1 MLKTLTVWNFALL
14 EQVEIEFDAGLN
26 ILTGE
31 TGAGKSIL
39 IDALGAV
46 LGHRLS
52 GDVIRTGC
60 EWSRVE
66 AIFDIVGEE
75 KLHAFLREQAIADED
90 DALIVTRQLTV
101 KGKNVILV
109 NGCHVTLAVLRKIGE
124 YLADIHGQNENLALL
139 KAENQFHLL
148 DGSRPESTR
157 LAAAYGAAF
166 TAWQEAAAALSAK
179 EEQARDIADRLDM
192 LRWQVQEIESA
203 QLTEKEDEGLEA
215 EIKRLSN
222 AERITE
228 SIEEARVLLDGDD
241 NQDGVLGALARVRA
255 ALETVARY
263 DDDVSSSLPMLE
275 DAVCQLQEVAH
286 TVRGYRD
293 GLEFDPARLD
303 ALQSRLDTIDKLC
316 RKYGGSLTAVMAH
329 QEKITA
335 ELADMEN
342 YDSDIALLRTAE
354 AEAQKRAKATAAALS
369 QSRQEAA
376 AELSARISERL
387 ASLGMPDARLT
398 LKVSP
403 AEMTARGADALD
415 ILFLA
420 NVGEEEKPL
429 AKIASGGELSR
440 IALAIKSVAAAG
452 DSSVGSMV
460 FDEIDTGIGGKTAQ
474 MVAECI
480 AAVASRKQVLCITH
494 LPQIAC
500 MADGHFYLSKASE
513 KGKTTTNVRRLTATE
528 QVKEI
533 ARMASGMDVSAAS
546 LDNAREM
553 IHFAAAKK
561 KELRSGKKR
570 L

>member
-66 AIFDIVGEE
+66 AIFDIAGEE

-192 LRWQVQEIESA
+192 LRWQVQEIESS

-354 AEAQKRAKATAAALS
+354 AEAQKRAKAAAAALS

-553 IHFAAAKK
+553 IHFAATKK

>member
-31 TGAGKSIL
+31 TGA
-39 IDALGAV
+39 LGAV

-66 AIFDIVGEE
+66 AIFDIAGEE

-228 SIEEARVLLDGDD
+228 SIEEARVLL
-241 NQDGVLGALARVRA
+241 VRWLGCGRHWKLWPAMTTAC
-255 ALETVARY
+255 
-263 DDDVSSSLPMLE
+263 LPPCLCWKMLS
-275 DAVCQLQEVAH
+275 AN
-286 TVRGYRD
+286 
-293 GLEFDPARLD
+293 
-303 ALQSRLDTIDKLC
+303 C
-316 RKYGGSLTAVMAH
+316 RKLPIPSEDIGTDWNLIRHGWMRCKAVWTPLTSCVENTGAV
-329 QEKITA
+329 
-335 ELADMEN
+335 
-342 YDSDIALLRTAE
+342 
-354 AEAQKRAKATAAALS
+354 
-369 QSRQEAA
+369 
-376 AELSARISERL
+376 
-387 ASLGMPDARLT
+387 
-398 LKVSP
+398 
-403 AEMTARGADALD
+403 
-415 ILFLA
+415 
-420 NVGEEEKPL
+420 
-429 AKIASGGELSR
+429 
-440 IALAIKSVAAAG
+440 
-452 DSSVGSMV
+452 
-460 FDEIDTGIGGKTAQ
+460 
-474 MVAECI
+474 
-480 AAVASRKQVLCITH
+480 
-494 LPQIAC
+494 
-500 MADGHFYLSKASE
+500 
-513 KGKTTTNVRRLTATE
+513 
-528 QVKEI
+528 
-533 ARMASGMDVSAAS
+533 
-546 LDNAREM
+546 
-553 IHFAAAKK
+553 
-561 KELRSGKKR
+561 
-570 L
+570 

>member
-66 AIFDIVGEE
+66 AIFDIAGEE

-192 LRWQVQEIESA
+192 LRWQVQEIESS

-354 AEAQKRAKATAAALS
+354 AEAQKRAKAAAAALS

>member
-66 AIFDIVGEE
+66 AIFDIAGEE

-263 DDDVSSSLPMLE
+263 DDDASSSLPMLE

-354 AEAQKRAKATAAALS
+354 AEAQRRAKAAAAALS

-500 MADGHFYLSKASE
+500 MADGHFYLNKASE
-513 KGKTTTNVRRLTATE
+513 KGKTTTNVRRLTAAE

>member
-66 AIFDIVGEE
+66 AIFDIAGEE
-75 KLHAFLREQAIADED
+75 KLHAFLREQAIADEE

-263 DDDVSSSLPMLE
+263 DDDASSSLPMLE

-354 AEAQKRAKATAAALS
+354 AEAQKRAKAAAAALS

-387 ASLGMPDARLT
+387 ASLGMRDARLT

-513 KGKTTTNVRRLTATE
+513 KGKTTTNVRRLTAAE

-533 ARMASGMDVSAAS
+533 ARMASGMDMSAAS

-553 IHFAAAKK
+553 IRFAAAKK

>member
-354 AEAQKRAKATAAALS
+354 AEAQRRAKAAAAALS

>member
-14 EQVEIEFDAGLN
+14 EQVEIEFDSGLN

-60 EWSRVE
+60 DWLRVE
-66 AIFDIVGEE
+66 AIFDIAGED
-75 KLHAFLREQAIADED
+75 KLHSFLREQAIEDED
-90 DALIVTRQLTV
+90 DTLIVTRQLTI

-109 NGCHVTLAVLRKIGE
+109 NGCHVTLNALKKIGE
-124 YLADIHGQNENLALL
+124 YLVDIHGQNENLALL
-139 KAENQFHLL
+139 KAENQYHLL

-157 LAAAYGAAF
+157 LAEAYGAAF
-166 TAWQEAAAALSAK
+166 AAWQEAAAALKTK
-179 EEQARDIADRLDM
+179 EEQARGLADRLDM

-203 QLTEKEDEGLEA
+203 QLTEREDEGLEV

-228 SIEEARVLLDGDD
+228 SIEEARALLDGDD
-241 NQDGVLGALARVRA
+241 NHDGTLGALARVKA
-255 ALETVARY
+255 ALETAARY
-263 DDDVSSSLPMLE
+263 DEGVAVALPLLE
-275 DAVCQLQEVAH
+275 DAACQMEEVAH
-286 TVRGYRD
+286 IVRGYGD

-316 RKYGGSLTAVMAH
+316 RKYGGSLAAVIAH

-335 ELADMEN
+335 ELADIEN
-342 YDSDIALLRTAE
+342 YDSDIERLHAAESEAKKAAQAAAE
-354 AEAQKRAKATAAALS
+354 ALR
-369 QSRQEAA
+369 QSRKEAA
-376 AELSARISERL
+376 ADLSSQISERL
-387 ASLGMPDARLT
+387 GMLGMPDARLT
-398 LKVSP
+398 LKLSP
-403 AEMTARGADALD
+403 TELTARGADDLD

-420 NVGEEEKPL
+420 NAGEGEKPL

-440 IALAIKSVAAAG
+440 IALAMKSVAAAG

-480 AAVASRKQVLCITH
+480 ASVAIHKQVLCITH

-500 MADGHFYLSKASE
+500 MADGHYYLSKVSA
-513 KGKTTTNVRRLTATE
+513 KGKTTTTIRRLKEAE

-553 IHFAAAKK
+553 IRFAAAKK

-570 L
+570 R

>member
-66 AIFDIVGEE
+66 AIFDIAGEE

-157 LAAAYGAAF
+157 LAAVYGAAF

-241 NQDGVLGALARVRA
+241 NQDGVLGALARVQA

-354 AEAQKRAKATAAALS
+354 AEAQRRAKAAAAALS

>member
-66 AIFDIVGEE
+66 AIFDIAGEE

-157 LAAAYGAAF
+157 LAAVYGAAF

-241 NQDGVLGALARVRA
+241 NQDGVLGALARVQA

-275 DAVCQLQEVAH
+275 DAVCQLQEVVH

-354 AEAQKRAKATAAALS
+354 AEAQRRAKAAAAALS

-403 AEMTARGADALD
+403 AEMTVRGADALD

>member
-66 AIFDIVGEE
+66 AIFDIAGEE

-354 AEAQKRAKATAAALS
+354 AEAQKRAKAAAVALS

-420 NVGEEEKPL
+420 NVGEGEKPL

>member
-66 AIFDIVGEE
+66 AIFDIAGEE

-335 ELADMEN
+335 ELADMET

>member
-66 AIFDIVGEE
+66 AIFDIAGEE

-420 NVGEEEKPL
+420 NVGEGEKPL

>member
-52 GDVIRTGC
+52 GEVIRTGC
-60 EWSRVE
+60 DWSRVE
-66 AIFDIVGEE
+66 AIFDIVGED
-75 KLHAFLREQAIADED
+75 KLHAFLREQAIEDED
-90 DALIVTRQLTV
+90 DTLIVTRQITV

-109 NGCHVTLAVLRKIGE
+109 NGCHVTLTVLKKIGE
-124 YLADIHGQNENLALL
+124 YLVDIHGQNENLALL

-148 DGSRPESTR
+148 DGSCPESTR

-166 TAWQEAAAALSAK
+166 AAWQEAAAALKTK
-179 EEQARDIADRLDM
+179 EEQARDLADRVDM

-203 QLTEKEDEGLEA
+203 QLTEREDEGLEA

-222 AERITE
+222 AERITD
-228 SIEEARVLLDGDD
+228 SIETARALLDGDD
-241 NQDGVLGALARVRA
+241 NQDGTLGALARVKA
-255 ALETVARY
+255 ALETAARY
-263 DDDVSSSLPMLE
+263 DESVAVALPPLE
-275 DAVCQLQEVAH
+275 DAVCQIEEVAH
-286 TVRGYRD
+286 TVRGYWD

-316 RKYGGSLTAVMAH
+316 RKYGGSLAAVIAH

-335 ELADMEN
+335 ELADIEN
-342 YDSDIALLRTAE
+342 YDSDMERLKTLE
-354 AEAQKRAKATAAALS
+354 AEAQKAARAAAEALRK
-369 QSRQEAA
+369 SRKEAA
-376 AELSARISERL
+376 AELSAKISERL
-387 ASLGMPDARLT
+387 GALGMPDARLT
-398 LKVSP
+398 LKLSP
-403 AEMTARGADALD
+403 AELTARGADDLE

-420 NVGEEEKPL
+420 NVGEGEKPL

-440 IALAIKSVAAAG
+440 ISLAIKSVAAAG

-480 AAVASRKQVLCITH
+480 ASVASQKQVLCITH

-500 MADGHFYLSKASE
+500 MADGHYYLSKATE
-513 KGKTTTNVRRLTATE
+513 KGKTTTNISRLTEME

-553 IHFAAAKK
+553 IRFSAEKK
-561 KELRSGKKR
+561 KELRSRTKR
-570 L
+570 H

>member
-66 AIFDIVGEE
+66 AIFDIAGEE

-354 AEAQKRAKATAAALS
+354 AEAQRRAKAAAAALS

>member
-66 AIFDIVGEE
+66 AIFDIAGEE

>member
-66 AIFDIVGEE
+66 AIFDIAGEE

-354 AEAQKRAKATAAALS
+354 AEAQKRAKAAAAALS

-553 IHFAAAKK
+553 IHFAATKK

>member
-66 AIFDIVGEE
+66 AIFDIAGEE

-90 DALIVTRQLTV
+90 DALIVTRQLTM

-157 LAAAYGAAF
+157 LAAVYGAAF

-241 NQDGVLGALARVRA
+241 NQDGVLGALARVQA

-335 ELADMEN
+335 ELADMEH

-354 AEAQKRAKATAAALS
+354 AEAQKRAKAAAAALS

-403 AEMTARGADALD
+403 AEMTVRGADALD

>member
-14 EQVEIEFDAGLN
+14 EEVEIEFDAGLN

-46 LGHRLS
+46 LGYRLS
-52 GDVIRTGC
+52 ADVIRTGC
-60 EWSRVE
+60 DWSRVE
-66 AIFDIVGEE
+66 AIFDIAGEE
-75 KLHAFLREQAIADED
+75 KLHAFLKEQAIEDEE

-109 NGCHVTLAVLRKIGE
+109 NGCHVTLTVLRKIGE

-148 DGSRPESTR
+148 DGSSPEGMQ
-157 LAAAYGAAF
+157 LAVAYGVAF
-166 TAWQEAAAALSAK
+166 TAWQAADAALAAK
-179 EEQARDIADRLDM
+179 KEQALGLAERLDM

-203 QLTEKEDEGLEA
+203 ALKEKEDEELAA

-228 SIEEARVLLDGDD
+228 GIEEARALMDGDD
-241 NQDGVLGALARVRA
+241 NQDGVLGTLSRVKA
-255 ALETVARY
+255 ALEIVARY
-263 DDDVSSSLPMLE
+263 DDGVTSALPLLE

-286 TVRGYRD
+286 TVRGYQD
-293 GLEFDPARLD
+293 GLEFDAERLD
-303 ALQSRLDTIDKLC
+303 QLQSRLDTIDKLC
-316 RKYGGSLTAVMAH
+316 RKYGGSLPAVLSY
-329 QEKITA
+329 QEKIAA
-335 ELADMEN
+335 ELADAEN
-342 YDSDIALLRTAE
+342 CDSDIAALQAAEEEAKGAAKRAAE
-354 AEAQKRAKATAAALS
+354 ALTRCRKETAADLS
-369 QSRQEAA
+369 Q
-376 AELSARISERL
+376 RISERL
-387 ASLGMPDARLT
+387 TSLGMPDARLT
-398 LKVSP
+398 LKLSP
-403 AEMTARGADALD
+403 ADMTARGADALD

-420 NVGEEEKPL
+420 NVGEGEKPL

-500 MADGHFYLSKASE
+500 MADVHFYLCKASE
-513 KGKTTTNVRRLTATE
+513 KGKTTTNVERLKEAE

-553 IHFAAAKK
+553 IRFATAKK
-561 KELRSGKKR
+561 KALRSEKKR
-570 L
+570 R

>member
-14 EQVEIEFDAGLN
+14 EQVEIEFDSGLN

-60 EWSRVE
+60 DWLRVE
-66 AIFDIVGEE
+66 AIFDIAGEG
-75 KLHAFLREQAIADED
+75 KLHSFLREQAIEDED
-90 DALIVTRQLTV
+90 DTLIVTRQLTI

-109 NGCHVTLAVLRKIGE
+109 NGCHVTLTVLKKIGE
-124 YLADIHGQNENLALL
+124 YLVDIHGQNENLALL

-157 LAAAYGAAF
+157 LAASYGVAF
-166 TAWQEAAAALSAK
+166 AAWQQAAAALKTK
-179 EEQARDIADRLDM
+179 EEQARGLADRLDM

-203 QLTEKEDEGLEA
+203 QLTEREDEGLET

-228 SIEEARVLLDGDD
+228 SIEEARALLDGDD
-241 NQDGVLGALARVRA
+241 NHDGTLGALARVKA
-255 ALETVARY
+255 ALETAARY
-263 DDDVSSSLPMLE
+263 DEGVAVALPLLE
-275 DAVCQLQEVAH
+275 DAACQMEEVAH
-286 TVRGYRD
+286 IVRGYGD

-316 RKYGGSLTAVMAH
+316 RKYGGSLAAVIAH

-335 ELADMEN
+335 ELADIEN
-342 YDSDIALLRTAE
+342 YDSDLERLHAAE
-354 AEAQKRAKATAAALS
+354 AEAKKAAQAAAEALR
-369 QSRQEAA
+369 QSRKEAA
-376 AELSARISERL
+376 AELSSQISERL
-387 ASLGMPDARLT
+387 GMLGMPDARLT
-398 LKVSP
+398 LKLSP
-403 AEMTARGADALD
+403 TELTARGADDLD

-420 NVGEEEKPL
+420 NAGEGEKPL

-440 IALAIKSVAAAG
+440 IALAMKSVAAAG

-480 AAVASRKQVLCITH
+480 ASVASQKQVLCITH

-500 MADGHFYLSKASE
+500 MADGHYYLSKASE
-513 KGKTTTNVRRLTATE
+513 QGKTTTNVRRLTETE

-553 IHFAAAKK
+553 IRFATAKK
-561 KELRSGKKR
+561 KELSSRKKR
-570 L
+570 R

>member
-354 AEAQKRAKATAAALS
+354 AEAQKRAKAAAAALS

-420 NVGEEEKPL
+420 NVGEGEKPL

>member
-66 AIFDIVGEE
+66 AIFDIAGEE

-157 LAAAYGAAF
+157 LAAVYGAAF

-241 NQDGVLGALARVRA
+241 NQDGVLGALARMRA

-263 DDDVSSSLPMLE
+263 DDGVSSSLPMLE

-354 AEAQKRAKATAAALS
+354 AEAQKRAKAAAAALS

-387 ASLGMPDARLT
+387 ASLGMRDARLT

-420 NVGEEEKPL
+420 NVGEGEKPL

-500 MADGHFYLSKASE
+500 MADGHFYLSKVSE
-513 KGKTTTNVRRLTATE
+513 KGKTTTNVRRLTAAE

-553 IHFAAAKK
+553 IRFAAAKK

>member
-66 AIFDIVGEE
+66 AIFDIAGEE

-335 ELADMEN
+335 ELADMEH

-513 KGKTTTNVRRLTATE
+513 KGKTTTNVRRLTAAE

>member
-66 AIFDIVGEE
+66 AIFDIAGEE

-157 LAAAYGAAF
+157 LAAVYGAAF

-354 AEAQKRAKATAAALS
+354 AEAQRRAKAAAAALS

-403 AEMTARGADALD
+403 AEMTVRGADALD

>member
-66 AIFDIVGEE
+66 AIFDIAGEE

-376 AELSARISERL
+376 AERT
-387 ASLGMPDARLT
+387 LGFVGDAGRST
-398 LKVSP
+398 D
-403 AEMTARGADALD
+403 AE
-415 ILFLA
+415 
-420 NVGEEEKPL
+420 
-429 AKIASGGELSR
+429 SLSR
-440 IALAIKSVAAAG
+440 RN
-452 DSSVGSMV
+452 DSPGS
-460 FDEIDTGIGGKTAQ
+460 
-474 MVAECI
+474 
-480 AAVASRKQVLCITH
+480 
-494 LPQIAC
+494 
-500 MADGHFYLSKASE
+500 
-513 KGKTTTNVRRLTATE
+513 
-528 QVKEI
+528 
-533 ARMASGMDVSAAS
+533 
-546 LDNAREM
+546 
-553 IHFAAAKK
+553 
-561 KELRSGKKR
+561 
-570 L
+570 

>member
-66 AIFDIVGEE
+66 AIFDIAGEE

-157 LAAAYGAAF
+157 LAAVYGAAF

-192 LRWQVQEIESA
+192 LCWQVQEIESA

-354 AEAQKRAKATAAALS
+354 AEAQRRAKAAAAALS

-403 AEMTARGADALD
+403 AEMTVRGADALD

-533 ARMASGMDVSAAS
+533 AWMASGMDVSAAS

>member
-66 AIFDIVGEE
+66 AIFDIAGEE

-241 NQDGVLGALARVRA
+241 NQDGVLGALARVQA

-354 AEAQKRAKATAAALS
+354 AEAQRRAKAAAAALS

>member
-124 YLADIHGQNENLALL
+124 YLADIHGQNENLTLL

-335 ELADMEN
+335 ELADMEH

-354 AEAQKRAKATAAALS
+354 AEAQKRAKAAAAALS
-369 QSRQEAA
+369 
-376 AELSARISERL
+376 
-387 ASLGMPDARLT
+387 
-398 LKVSP
+398 
-403 AEMTARGADALD
+403 
-415 ILFLA
+415 
-420 NVGEEEKPL
+420 
-429 AKIASGGELSR
+429 
-440 IALAIKSVAAAG
+440 
-452 DSSVGSMV
+452 
-460 FDEIDTGIGGKTAQ
+460 
-474 MVAECI
+474 
-480 AAVASRKQVLCITH
+480 
-494 LPQIAC
+494 
-500 MADGHFYLSKASE
+500 
-513 KGKTTTNVRRLTATE
+513 
-528 QVKEI
+528 
-533 ARMASGMDVSAAS
+533 
-546 LDNAREM
+546 
-553 IHFAAAKK
+553 
-561 KELRSGKKR
+561 
-570 L
+570 

>member
-335 ELADMEN
+335 ELADMET

>member
-241 NQDGVLGALARVRA
+241 NQDGVLGALARMRA

-263 DDDVSSSLPMLE
+263 DDGVSSSLPMLE
-275 DAVCQLQEVAH
+275 DAVCQLQEVAY

-329 QEKITA
+329 QEKITT

-354 AEAQKRAKATAAALS
+354 AEAQRRAKAAAAALS

-500 MADGHFYLSKASE
+500 MADGHFYLNKASE
-513 KGKTTTNVRRLTATE
+513 KGKTTTNVRRLTAAE

>member
-66 AIFDIVGEE
+66 AIFDIAGEE

-263 DDDVSSSLPMLE
+263 DDDASSSLPMLE

-354 AEAQKRAKATAAALS
+354 AEAQRRAKAAAAALS

-500 MADGHFYLSKASE
+500 MADGHFYLNKASE
-513 KGKTTTNVRRLTATE
+513 KGKTTTNVRRLTAAE

-553 IHFAAAKK
+553 ICFAAAKK

>member
-66 AIFDIVGEE
+66 AIFDIAGEE

-148 DGSRPESTR
+148 DESRPESTR

-354 AEAQKRAKATAAALS
+354 AEAQRRAKAAAAALS

-403 AEMTARGADALD
+403 AEMTARGADALN

-513 KGKTTTNVRRLTATE
+513 KGKTTTNVRRLTAAE

-553 IHFAAAKK
+553 IRFAAAKK

>member
-66 AIFDIVGEE
+66 AIFDIAGEE

-513 KGKTTTNVRRLTATE
+513 KGKTTTNVRRLTAAE

>member
-66 AIFDIVGEE
+66 AIFDIAGEE

-157 LAAAYGAAF
+157 LAAVYGAAF

-241 NQDGVLGALARVRA
+241 NQDGVLGALARVQA

-293 GLEFDPARLD
+293 KLEFDPARLD

-354 AEAQKRAKATAAALS
+354 AEAQRRAKAAAAALS

-403 AEMTARGADALD
+403 AEMTVRGADALD

>member
-66 AIFDIVGEE
+66 AIFDIAGEE

-157 LAAAYGAAF
+157 LAAVYGAAF

-241 NQDGVLGALARVRA
+241 NQDGVLGALARVQA

-354 AEAQKRAKATAAALS
+354 AEAQRRAKAAAAALS

-403 AEMTARGADALD
+403 AEMTVRGADALD